1 VNKLYYD
8 YQPDGSQR
16 PVWMCVPFDQS
27 NVVDEY
33 TPMYVN
39 IEKYEPIFI
48 GDFDDSVRRCS
59 VLLQEIVVGRNNNE
73 IGIKLIDI
81 KNRIGD
87 LSVIEEMIMLV
98 SDVTE
103 IIACSKNMF

>member
-16 PVWMCVPFDQS
+16 PVWLCVPFNQS
-27 NVVDEY
+27 CVVDEY

-39 IEKYEPIFI
+39 IEKYKPIFI

-98 SDVTE
+98 GDVTE